1 MSAFQL
7 KSSLLIKKVSLHVV
21 GSNDISSI
29 LANGLSKG
37 HILAGMCMYTYRPRA
52 QLQPRA
58 NSGYRNEDLMYHF
71 IVVLTTQYVA
81 ASCPPFRI
89 KIDAVISKQFICGS

>member
-1 MSAFQL
+1 MSAFRL
-7 KSSLLIKKVSLHVV
+7 KSSLLKRKVSLHEV

-29 LANGLSKG
+29 LPKKLSEG
-37 HILAGMCMYTYRPRA
+37 HLLVGMCIHRPRA

-58 NSGYRNEDLMYHF
+58 NFGYRNEDLMYHF